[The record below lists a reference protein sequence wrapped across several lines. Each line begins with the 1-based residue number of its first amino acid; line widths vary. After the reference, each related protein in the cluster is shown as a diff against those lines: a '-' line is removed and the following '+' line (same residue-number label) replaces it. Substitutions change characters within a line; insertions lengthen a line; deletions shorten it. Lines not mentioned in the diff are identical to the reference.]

1 MGPCGSWALADD
13 PNGRAVTNAN
23 LTIRQN
29 KPVRKCKVV
38 KVESRS
44 VRSDAILW
52 YIVSTA
58 GLYVMRFCHNI
69 LVHFCFLIIPS
80 CYSIAGPCIGALNS
94 NATELPS
101 FSLEHSAGAV
111 KDFLRVPFPRHKY
124 KEARPIH
131 PSEVQK
137 IVSHYYDYVFI
148 FKQFSQTLKDE
159 ERQILAPAFRFFMD
173 RIDAFVAGYGP
184 FESTSFILNRL
195 NSLSNQIKGIAFERM
210 IAVLLLR
217 KGYSTVTIDE
227 SAKRKI
233 LNAIYGKEKLDI
245 EIDVIATKDGLTYLV
260 ETKSIKPLGNEH
272 LAMQIK
278 SVSRQM
284 TSRKMRLPSNSNV
297 RNIIVAHFNLGEE
310 VRAEWLE
317 AGADEVY
324 YLRREYLDDFELY

>member
-1 MGPCGSWALADD
+1 M
-13 PNGRAVTNAN
+13 
-23 LTIRQN
+23 
-29 KPVRKCKVV
+29 
-38 KVESRS
+38 
-44 VRSDAILW
+44 
-52 YIVSTA
+52 
-58 GLYVMRFCHNI
+58 
-69 LVHFCFLIIPS
+69 
-80 CYSIAGPCIGALNS
+80 
-94 NATELPS
+94 
-101 FSLEHSAGAV
+101 
-111 KDFLRVPFPRHKY
+111 
-124 KEARPIH
+124 
-131 PSEVQK
+131 
-137 IVSHYYDYVFI
+137 
-148 FKQFSQTLKDE
+148 
-159 ERQILAPAFRFFMD
+159 
-173 RIDAFVAGYGP
+173 
-184 FESTSFILNRL
+184 
-195 NSLSNQIKGIAFERM
+195 
-210 IAVLLLR
+210 
-217 KGYSTVTIDE
+217 TIDE